1 MYSILVFFFQF
12 FLLTKIL
19 YINAI
24 VKKKPEFS
32 TTIHPTSILLFRY
45 SALTFNSHMIHYD
58 QDYARNIE
66 KHPSKKLF
74 FDFPFK

>member
-1 MYSILVFFFQF
+1 MLMV
-12 FLLTKIL
+12 
-19 YINAI
+19 I
-24 VKKKPEFS
+24 VKKKSEFS

-66 KHPSKKLF
+66 KHPSKKFIF
-74 FDFPFK
+74 FDLLFASFDLK

>member
-1 MYSILVFFFQF
+1 M
-12 FLLTKIL
+12 
-19 YINAI
+19 
-24 VKKKPEFS
+24 KKKPEFS